1 MIVKREKYFIKKVNK
16 IGRKYFGQQK
26 IKRTSFWLLGVIPL
40 YIRNEIIGGDWE
52 N

>member
-1 MIVKREKYFIKKVNK
+1 MIVKREKCFIKKVNK
-16 IGRKYFGQQK
+16 IGRKYFGKQK